1 MNYFTEEQM
10 RENPANRII
19 NDLFKATSY
28 KPPKADVDTSNRKE
42 FEERLNTYASADNC
56 KGSTFSSSVRVKVA
70 APKSHDYIIVNKHVV
85 TPRDDNGDVEDNSI
99 GFYRAK
105 SYDMAKRFV
114 QCSIKGI
121 IKKLVELSASRQDGY
136 TRIDRVDFEITDDHE
151 EISGGIEYI
160 SWSGSKVS
168 DIYYVMHASD
178 IDEKWLEHIEK
189 NTSSIDILKMCQL
202 FNG

>member
-42 FEERLNTYASADNC
+42 FEERLSTYASADNC

-70 APKSHDYIIVNKHVV
+70 APKSHDYIIVNKHNV
-85 TPRDDNGDVEDNSI
+85 TPRDDNGDVEDNLI

-105 SYDMAKRFV
+105 SYSDKRE
-114 QCSIKGI
+114 I
-121 IKKLVELSASRQDGY
+121 LQD
-136 TRIDRVDFEITDDHE
+136 
-151 EISGGIEYI
+151 
-160 SWSGSKVS
+160 
-168 DIYYVMHASD
+168 A
-178 IDEKWLEHIEK
+178 
-189 NTSSIDILKMCQL
+189 
-202 FNG
+202 